1 MTLDQDLD
9 PWDSAE
15 QHAATAP
22 PQPAHTSHRPG
33 GAGGAGGS
41 RTAPA
46 QWTVFPE
53 ASPAAAPR
61 SAWAPPV
68 SAPKPSNY
76 TSTKHQ
82 NINNNAFNGYPPY
95 KRFQL

>member
-22 PQPAHTSHRPG
+22 PQPAHTSHRP
-33 GAGGAGGS
+33 GGAGGS

-95 KRFQL
+95 KRFQR